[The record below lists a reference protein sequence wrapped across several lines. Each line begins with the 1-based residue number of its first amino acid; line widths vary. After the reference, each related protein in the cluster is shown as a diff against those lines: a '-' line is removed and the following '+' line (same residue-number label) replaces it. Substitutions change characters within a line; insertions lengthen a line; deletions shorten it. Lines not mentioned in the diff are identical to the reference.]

1 MYSLVI
7 FSKIQLSKM
16 PKNKLHVSRIICSAN
31 YRKLKIFN
39 KTCFYVEGERIFI
52 FLFRCSSPVGR
63 KFRNDISLGRNCWK
77 KGVVM
82 HEIAHSLG
90 NKKKL
95 LNFHWYWRSLFLCLC
110 AYQIHFFWYFIFLMD
125 LINLISKVCFT
136 NKADQIEITT
146 SKFCGKIF
154 KEVCE
159 KTVS

>member
-7 FSKIQLSKM
+7 FSKIELSKM
-16 PKNKLHVSRIICSAN
+16 PKNKLHVSKIICSAN

-39 KTCFYVEGERIFI
+39 KTCFHVKGERIFV

-90 NKKKL
+90 NKKIAKFSQVLRIFISVFVCVSNSFL
-95 LNFHWYWRSLFLCLC
+95 LIFYISNGFNQSYFKGMFHEQSRPDRDNY
-110 AYQIHFFWYFIFLMD
+110 I
-125 LINLISKVCFT
+125 
-136 NKADQIEITT
+136 
-146 SKFCGKIF
+146 KILW
-154 KEVCE
+154 ENIQGGM
-159 KTVS
+159 